1 MPATDVPAT
10 DVPVT
15 DSAATGLPATDS
27 VRADYSTITP
37 DGEVKEAGGSL
48 YAYLPAPTVQSH
60 AANLL
65 TLPDGRLGCVWF
77 GGTQEGVPDISI
89 WFSTLEPGS
98 RKWSPAEQLSDD
110 SSRSEQNPI
119 LFAAPDNRLWLL
131 YTAQKAGNQDTAE
144 VRRRISAD
152 GGRTWGPVETLFPA
166 NETGGVFVRQ
176 LPVVLPSGRWII
188 PIFRCITTPGEK
200 WVGNSDD
207 SAVMISDDAGA
218 TWSEHVLPGS
228 LGCVHMNIQPV
239 ADGSLLALF
248 RSRWADWIYESRSTD
263 GGTTWSEPVPTELP
277 NNNSSIQFTA
287 LADGRLALVYNHSQA
302 EASTE
307 RRLSLYDEID
317 DEGLA
322 DEQAQLPEPVVTSG
336 SDDTSGAGS
345 DVGGSAGGSGGSAGG
360 SEGGRSAFWGTPRSP
375 MTLAI
380 SEDSGRSWPIR
391 RNLDV
396 GDGYCLS
403 NNSRDGLN
411 REYSYPSI
419 HQGRDG
425 ALNIA
430 YTYFRQ
436 AIKYVRVDPQWAYE
450 GTSTPGEEAA
460 EQASSRAGGGE
471 RG

>member
-1 MPATDVPAT
+1 MHNTLSDA
-10 DVPVT
+10 
-15 DSAATGLPATDS
+15 
-27 VRADYSTITP
+27 YSTITP
-37 DGEVKEAGGSL
+37 DGAVKRADGADF
-48 YAYLPAPTVQSH
+48 AYLPAPTVQSH

-98 RKWSPAEQLSDD
+98 SQWSEPAQLSDD
-110 SSRSEQNPI
+110 PTRSEQNPI
-119 LFAAPDNRLWLL
+119 LFAAPDTSLWLL

-144 VRRRISAD
+144 VRRRISTD
-152 GGRTWGPVETLFPA
+152 SGRTWGPVETLFPA
-166 NETGGVFVRQ
+166 NDTGGVFVRQ
-176 LPVVLPSGRWII
+176 LPVVLPSGRLIV

-248 RSRWADWIYESRSTD
+248 RSRWADSIYESRSTD
-263 GGTTWSEPVPTELP
+263 DGSTWSEPVPTELP

-287 LADGRLALVYNHSQA
+287 LADGRLALVYNHSRA
-302 EASTE
+302 EEHTE

-317 DEGLA
+317 DDGLA
-322 DEQAQLPEPVVTSG
+322 EEQGQLAEPVPGAAVL
-336 SDDTSGAGS
+336 SDGDA
-345 DVGGSAGGSGGSAGG
+345 
-360 SEGGRSAFWGTPRSP
+360 RRAFWGTPRSP

-419 HQGRDG
+419 HQGPDG
-425 ALNIA
+425 SLNIA

-436 AIKYVRVDPQWAYE
+436 AIKFVRVDPQWAYD
-450 GTSTPGEEAA
+450 GTETPGEAEA
-460 EQASSRAGGGE
+460 SRAHAG
-471 RG
+471 

>member
-1 MPATDVPAT
+1 MQNTTTDE
-10 DVPVT
+10 
-15 DSAATGLPATDS
+15 
-27 VRADYSTITP
+27 YSTITP
-37 DGEVKEAGGSL
+37 DGQVKRADGADF
-48 YAYLPAPTVQSH
+48 AYLPAPTVQSH

-89 WFSTLEPGS
+89 WFSALEPAS
-98 RKWSPAEQLSDD
+98 SQWSEPEQLSND
-110 SSRSEQNPI
+110 STRSEQNPI
-119 LFAAPDNRLWLL
+119 LFTAPDESIWLL

-144 VRRRISAD
+144 VRRRISTD
-152 GGRTWGPVETLFPA
+152 SGRTWGEVETLFPA

-176 LPVVLPSGRWII
+176 LPVVLPSGRLMV
-188 PIFRCITTPGEK
+188 PIFRCITVPGEK

-218 TWSEHVLPGS
+218 TWTEYVLPGS

-248 RSRWADWIYESRSTD
+248 RSRWADSIYESRSTD
-263 GGTTWSEPVPTELP
+263 DGSTWSEPVPTELP

-287 LADGRLALVYNHSQA
+287 LADGRLALVYNHSRA
-302 EASTE
+302 EENTE

-317 DEGLA
+317 DDGLA
-322 DEQAQLPEPVVTSG
+322 EEQGQLAEPVPGAAVA
-336 SDDTSGAGS
+336 SDG
-345 DVGGSAGGSGGSAGG
+345 
-360 SEGGRSAFWGTPRSP
+360 ERRAFWGTPRAP

-419 HQGRDG
+419 HQGPDG
-425 ALNIA
+425 SLNIA

-436 AIKYVRVDPQWAYE
+436 AIKFVRVDPQWAYE
-450 GTSTPGEEAA
+450 GTTTPGGDE
-460 EQASSRAGGGE
+460 
-471 RG
+471 

>member
-1 MPATDVPAT
+1 MQTT
-10 DVPVT
+10 N
-15 DSAATGLPATDS
+15 TG
-27 VRADYSTITP
+27 YSTITP
-37 DGEVKEAGGSL
+37 DGAVKRADGADF
-48 YAYLPAPTVQSH
+48 AYLPAPTVQSH

-98 RKWSPAEQLSDD
+98 SQWSPAEQLSED
-110 SSRSEQNPI
+110 STCSEQNPI
-119 LFAAPDNRLWLL
+119 LFTAPGSGGQNGVLWLL
-131 YTAQKAGNQDTAE
+131 YTAQRAGNQDTAE
-144 VRRRISAD
+144 VRRRTSTD
-152 GGRTWGPVETLFPA
+152 SGRTWGPVETLFPA

-176 LPVVLPSGRWII
+176 LPVQLPSGRLII
-188 PIFRCITTPGEK
+188 PIFRCVTTPGEK

-207 SAVMISDDAGA
+207 SAVMISDDGGA
-218 TWSEHVLPGS
+218 TWREHILPGS

-248 RSRWADWIYESRSTD
+248 RSRWADSIYESRSTD
-263 GGTTWSEPVPTELP
+263 DGTTWSEPVPTELP
-277 NNNSSIQFTA
+277 NNNSSIQFAA
-287 LADGRLALVYNHSQA
+287 LADGRLALVYNHSRA
-302 EASTE
+302 EENTE

-317 DEGLA
+317 DDGLA
-322 DEQAQLPEPVVTSG
+322 AEQGQLVEPSPSVAVGT
-336 SDDTSGAGS
+336 DDG
-345 DVGGSAGGSGGSAGG
+345 
-360 SEGGRSAFWGTPRSP
+360 ERRAFWGTPRSP

-419 HQGRDG
+419 HQGPDG

-450 GTSTPGEEAA
+450 GSTTPG
-460 EQASSRAGGGE
+460 GGAQ
-471 RG
+471 

>member
-1 MPATDVPAT
+1 MPNTTTDE
-10 DVPVT
+10 
-15 DSAATGLPATDS
+15 
-27 VRADYSTITP
+27 YSTITP
-37 DGEVKEAGGSL
+37 DGRVKRADGADF
-48 YAYLPAPTVQSH
+48 AYLPAPTVQSH

-98 RKWSPAEQLSDD
+98 TQWSEPAQLSDD
-110 SSRSEQNPI
+110 STRSEQNPI
-119 LFAAPDNRLWLL
+119 LFVAPDKALWLL

-144 VRRRISAD
+144 VRRRISLD
-152 GGRTWGPVETLFPA
+152 SGRTWGDVETLFPA

-176 LPVVLPSGRWII
+176 LPVVLPSGRLII

-218 TWSEHVLPGS
+218 TWTQHVLPGS
-228 LGCVHMNIQPV
+228 LGCVHMNIQRV

-248 RSRWADWIYESRSTD
+248 RSRWADSIYASRSTD
-263 GGTTWSEPVPTELP
+263 DGSTWSEPVPTELP
-277 NNNSSIQFTA
+277 NNNSSIQFVA
-287 LADGRLALVYNHSQA
+287 LTDGRLALVYNHSRA

-317 DEGLA
+317 DDGLA
-322 DEQAQLPEPVVTSG
+322 EEQGQVTEPVAAAH
-336 SDDTSGAGS
+336 DDG
-345 DVGGSAGGSGGSAGG
+345 VK
-360 SEGGRSAFWGTPRSP
+360 RAFWGTPRSP

-380 SEDSGRSWPIR
+380 SEDSGRTWPIR

-419 HQGRDG
+419 HQGPDG

-450 GTSTPGEEAA
+450 GSTTPGGDA
-460 EQASSRAGGGE
+460 
-471 RG
+471 

>member
-1 MPATDVPAT
+1 MTNTTTDA
-10 DVPVT
+10 
-15 DSAATGLPATDS
+15 
-27 VRADYSTITP
+27 YSTITP
-37 DGEVKEAGGSL
+37 DGTVKRADGADF
-48 YAYLPAPTVQSH
+48 AYLPAPTVQSH

-98 RKWSPAEQLSDD
+98 SQWSEPQQLSDD
-110 SSRSEQNPI
+110 STRSEQNPI
-119 LFAAPDNRLWLL
+119 LFTAPDTSLWLL
-131 YTAQKAGNQDTAE
+131 YTAQRAGNQDTAE
-144 VRRRISAD
+144 VRRRTSTD
-152 GGRTWGPVETLFPA
+152 GGRTWGEVETLFPA
-166 NETGGVFVRQ
+166 NATGGVFVRQ
-176 LPVVLPSGRWII
+176 LPVVLPSGRLIV

-218 TWSEHVLPGS
+218 TWTEHVLPGS

-239 ADGSLLALF
+239 ADGTLLALF
-248 RSRWADWIYESRSTD
+248 RSRWADSIYESRSTD
-263 GGTTWSEPVPTELP
+263 SGSTWSEPVPTELP

-287 LADGRLALVYNHSQA
+287 LADGRLALVYNHSRA
-302 EASTE
+302 EENTE

-317 DEGLA
+317 DDGLA
-322 DEQAQLPEPVVTSG
+322 EEQGQLAEPDASAFSEDDG
-336 SDDTSGAGS
+336 S
-345 DVGGSAGGSGGSAGG
+345 
-360 SEGGRSAFWGTPRSP
+360 RKAFWGTPRSP

-419 HQGRDG
+419 HQGPDG

-436 AIKYVRVDPQWAYE
+436 AIKFVRVDPQWAYD
-450 GTSTPGEEAA
+450 GTTTPGGDA
-460 EQASSRAGGGE
+460 
-471 RG
+471 

>member
-1 MPATDVPAT
+1 MQTT
-10 DVPVT
+10 HGT
-15 DSAATGLPATDS
+15 E
-27 VRADYSTITP
+27 YSTITP
-37 DGEVKEAGGSL
+37 DGTVKHADGADF
-48 YAYLPAPTVQSH
+48 AYLPAPTVQSH

-98 RKWSPAEQLSDD
+98 TQWSPAEQLSDD
-110 SSRSEQNPI
+110 GTRSEQNPI
-119 LFAAPDNRLWLL
+119 LFTGPGPAGQDSRLWLL

-144 VRRRISAD
+144 VRRRISTD
-152 GGRTWGPVETLFPA
+152 SGRTWGPVETLFAA

-176 LPVVLPSGRWII
+176 LPVILPTGRLII

-207 SAVMISDDAGA
+207 SAVMISDDGGA

-228 LGCVHMNIQPV
+228 LGCVHMNVQPV

-248 RSRWADWIYESRSTD
+248 RSRWADSIYESRSTD
-263 GGTTWSEPVPTELP
+263 DGTTWSEPVPTELP

-287 LADGRLALVYNHSQA
+287 LADGRLALVYNHSRA
-302 EASTE
+302 EENTE

-317 DEGLA
+317 DDGLA
-322 DEQAQLPEPVVTSG
+322 EEQGQLADAQVGPALP
-336 SDDTSGAGS
+336 
-345 DVGGSAGGSGGSAGG
+345 AGGAFPGDSAAGA
-360 SEGGRSAFWGTPRSP
+360 ERKAFWGTPRSP

-419 HQGRDG
+419 HQGPDG

-436 AIKYVRVDPQWAYE
+436 AIKFVRVDPQWVYQ
-450 GTSTPGEEAA
+450 GTTTPGGD
-460 EQASSRAGGGE
+460 S
-471 RG
+471 

>member
-1 MPATDVPAT
+1 LQTTDA
-10 DVPVT
+10 
-15 DSAATGLPATDS
+15 G
-27 VRADYSTITP
+27 YSTITP
-37 DGEVKEAGGSL
+37 DGAVKRADGADF
-48 YAYLPAPTVQSH
+48 AYLPAPTVQSH

-98 RKWSPAEQLSDD
+98 GQWSPAQQLSDD
-110 SSRSEQNPI
+110 PTRSEQNPI
-119 LFAAPDNRLWLL
+119 LFTAPNGALWLL

-144 VRRRISAD
+144 VRRRTSTD
-152 GGRTWGPVETLFPA
+152 SGRTWGPVETLFPA

-176 LPVVLPSGRWII
+176 LPVLLPSGRLII

-207 SAVMISDDAGA
+207 SAVMISDDGGA
-218 TWSEHVLPGS
+218 TWSEHILPGS

-248 RSRWADWIYESRSTD
+248 RSRWADSIYESRSTD
-263 GGTTWSEPVPTELP
+263 DGTTWSEPVPTELP
-277 NNNSSIQFTA
+277 NNNSSIQFAA
-287 LADGRLALVYNHSQA
+287 LADGRLALVYNHSRA
-302 EASTE
+302 EENTE

-317 DEGLA
+317 DDGLA
-322 DEQAQLPEPVVTSG
+322 AEQGQLTEP
-336 SDDTSGAGS
+336 DPAAGAGTN
-345 DVGGSAGGSGGSAGG
+345 D
-360 SEGGRSAFWGTPRSP
+360 GGRRAFWGTPRSP

-411 REYSYPSI
+411 REYSYPSV
-419 HQGRDG
+419 HQGPDG

-450 GTSTPGEEAA
+450 GSTTPGGDEL
-460 EQASSRAGGGE
+460 
-471 RG
+471 

>member
-1 MPATDVPAT
+1 MQTT
-10 DVPVT
+10 NT
-15 DSAATGLPATDS
+15 E
-27 VRADYSTITP
+27 YSSITP
-37 DGEVKEAGGSL
+37 DGAVKRADGADF
-48 YAYLPAPTVQSH
+48 AYLPAPTVQSH

-98 RKWSPAEQLSDD
+98 SQWSPAQQLSDD
-110 SSRSEQNPI
+110 STRSEQNPI
-119 LFAAPDNRLWLL
+119 LFNAPGDSLWLL

-144 VRRRISAD
+144 VRRRTSTD
-152 GGRTWGPVETLFPA
+152 SGRTWGPVETLFPA

-176 LPVVLPSGRWII
+176 LPVLLPSGRLII

-207 SAVMISDDAGA
+207 SAVMISDDGGA
-218 TWSEHVLPGS
+218 TWSGTVLPGS

-248 RSRWADWIYESRSTD
+248 RSRWADSIYESRSTD
-263 GGTTWSEPVPTELP
+263 DGTTWSEPVPTELP

-287 LADGRLALVYNHSQA
+287 LADGRLALVYNHSRA
-302 EASTE
+302 EADTE

-317 DEGLA
+317 DDGLA
-322 DEQAQLPEPVVTSG
+322 AEQGQLTEPDPSVS
-336 SDDTSGAGS
+336 AGTD
-345 DVGGSAGGSGGSAGG
+345 DVG
-360 SEGGRSAFWGTPRSP
+360 RRAFWGTPRSP

-419 HQGRDG
+419 HQGPDG
-425 ALNIA
+425 ALHIA

-450 GTSTPGEEAA
+450 GSATPGGDK
-460 EQASSRAGGGE
+460 Q
-471 RG
+471 

>member
-1 MPATDVPAT
+1 MPNTTTDE
-10 DVPVT
+10 
-15 DSAATGLPATDS
+15 
-27 VRADYSTITP
+27 YSTITP
-37 DGEVKEAGGSL
+37 DGRVKRADGADF
-48 YAYLPAPTVQSH
+48 AYLPAPTVQSH

-98 RKWSPAEQLSDD
+98 TQWSEPAQLSDD
-110 SSRSEQNPI
+110 STRSEQNPI
-119 LFAAPDNRLWLL
+119 LFVAPDKALWLL

-144 VRRRISAD
+144 VRRRISLD
-152 GGRTWGPVETLFPA
+152 SGRTWGDVETLFPA

-176 LPVVLPSGRWII
+176 LPVVLPSGRLII

-218 TWSEHVLPGS
+218 TWTQHVLPGS
-228 LGCVHMNIQPV
+228 LGCVHMNIQRV

-248 RSRWADWIYESRSTD
+248 RSRWADSIYASRSTD
-263 GGTTWSEPVPTELP
+263 DGSTWSEPAPTELP
-277 NNNSSIQFTA
+277 NNNSSIQFVA
-287 LADGRLALVYNHSQA
+287 LTDGRLALVYNHSRA

-317 DEGLA
+317 DDGLA
-322 DEQAQLPEPVVTSG
+322 EEQGQVAEPVAAAH
-336 SDDTSGAGS
+336 DDG
-345 DVGGSAGGSGGSAGG
+345 VK
-360 SEGGRSAFWGTPRSP
+360 RAFWGTPRSP

-419 HQGRDG
+419 HQGPDG

-450 GTSTPGEEAA
+450 GSTTPGGDA
-460 EQASSRAGGGE
+460 
-471 RG
+471 

>member
-1 MPATDVPAT
+1 MFSTDATSTDAPA
-10 DVPVT
+10 
-15 DSAATGLPATDS
+15 SA
-27 VRADYSTITP
+27 YSTITP
-37 DGEVKEAGGSL
+37 DGEVRDAGGSQ

-98 RKWSPAEQLSDD
+98 RQWSEAEQLSDD
-110 SSRSEQNPI
+110 PTRSEQNPI

-144 VRRRISAD
+144 VRRRISTD
-152 GGRTWGPVETLFPA
+152 SGRTWGPVETLFAA

-176 LPVVLPSGRWII
+176 LPVVLPSGRLII

-218 TWSEHVLPGS
+218 TWTEHVLPGS

-248 RSRWADWIYESRSTD
+248 RSRWADSIYESRSTD
-263 GGTTWSEPVPTELP
+263 GGTTWSEPVATELP

-287 LADGRLALVYNHSQA
+287 LADGRLALVYNHSRA

-317 DEGLA
+317 DDGLA
-322 DEQAQLPEPVVTSG
+322 DEQGRITEPVVTDG
-336 SDDTSGAGS
+336 SVPG
-345 DVGGSAGGSGGSAGG
+345 GG
-360 SEGGRSAFWGTPRSP
+360 SEGERKAFWGTPRSP

-419 HQGRDG
+419 HQGPDG

-436 AIKYVRVDPQWAYE
+436 AIKYVRVDPQWAYG
-450 GTSTPGEEAA
+450 GTSTPGGDL
-460 EQASSRAGGGE
+460 Q
-471 RG
+471 

>member
-1 MPATDVPAT
+1 MQNTTTDA
-10 DVPVT
+10 
-15 DSAATGLPATDS
+15 
-27 VRADYSTITP
+27 YSTITP
-37 DGEVKEAGGSL
+37 DGAVKRADGADF
-48 YAYLPAPTVQSH
+48 AYLPAPTVQSH

-98 RKWSPAEQLSDD
+98 SQWSDALQLSDD
-110 SSRSEQNPI
+110 STRSEQNPI
-119 LFAAPDNRLWLL
+119 LFVAPDKALWLL

-144 VRRRISAD
+144 VRRRISLD
-152 GGRTWGPVETLFPA
+152 SGRTWGAVETLFPA

-176 LPVVLPSGRWII
+176 LPVVLPSGRLII

-218 TWSEHVLPGS
+218 TWTEHVLPGS

-248 RSRWADWIYESRSTD
+248 RSRWADSIYESRSTD
-263 GGTTWSEPVPTELP
+263 DGSTWSEPVPTELP

-287 LADGRLALVYNHSQA
+287 LADGRLALVYNHSRA
-302 EASTE
+302 GEGTE

-317 DEGLA
+317 DDGLA
-322 DEQAQLPEPVVTSG
+322 EEQGQVTEPDAAAFST
-336 SDDTSGAGS
+336 DDG
-345 DVGGSAGGSGGSAGG
+345 VK
-360 SEGGRSAFWGTPRSP
+360 RAFWGTPRSP

-419 HQGRDG
+419 HQGPDG

-436 AIKYVRVDPQWAYE
+436 AIKFVRVDPQWAYD
-450 GTSTPGEEAA
+450 GTTTPGGDA
-460 EQASSRAGGGE
+460 
-471 RG
+471 